1 MTDASTLLRELYPA
15 HLGEISRRAAAALA
29 ATGWSSLLVHSGS
42 PPRQFLDDQDYPFRV
57 QAPFKAWVPL
67 TGVPDCFLWF
77 EPGRAPRLLYPR
89 PDDYWHRAPPVP
101 DAFWTASFEIL
112 EVADP
117 LAARRA
123 LPPDL
128 GRTAFIGL
136 PFPELAAFAP
146 GAVNPPALIER
157 LHYGRARKT
166 AYEIECLRQANR
178 VGARGHRAAARAFAA
193 GASEYAI
200 HHAFLE
206 ATGLREQELPYNA
219 IVALNEAGSVLHYQ
233 LLERAPPQAAHSL
246 LIDAGTDTLGYAS
259 DITRTHVAADPDFAA
274 LVSAMDE
281 LQQSLCASVRAGTD
295 WRDLHLS
302 AHRLI
307 AGLLREAGILRV
319 DAAEAVDTGVS
330 SVFFP
335 HGLGHLLGL
344 QVHDVGGRLR
354 APGAGEIAPPEGHST
369 LRLTRVLEA
378 GFVVTVEPGIYFID
392 SLLERARSSSQAA
405 AIDWPRVDAFRKFG
419 GIRIED
425 DVVALED
432 GVLNLTRE
440 AFLDTT
446 GRA

>member
-15 HLGEISRRAAAALA
+15 HLGEISRRAATALA
-29 ATGWSSLLVHSGS
+29 ETGFSSLLVHSGS

-67 TGVPDCFLWF
+67 TGVPDSFLWF

-112 EVADP
+112 EVADR

-128 GRTAFIGL
+128 GHTAFIGL

-157 LHYGRARKT
+157 LNYGRARKT

-178 VGARGHRAAARAFAA
+178 VGARGHRAAARAFAE

-233 LLERAPPQAAHSL
+233 LLERVPPKEAHSL
-246 LIDAGTDTLGYAS
+246 LIDAGTDSLGYAS
-259 DITRTHVAADPDFAA
+259 DITRTHVTRDPDFAA
-274 LVSAMDE
+274 LVSGMDE

-295 WRDLHLS
+295 WRDMHLS

-307 AGLLREAGILRV
+307 AKLLRDAGLIHV
-319 DAAEAVDTGVS
+319 DAAEALDTGVS

-354 APGAGEIAPPEGHST
+354 APGAGEIAAPEGHSM

-392 SLLERARSSSQAA
+392 SLLERARNSSQAA
-405 AIDWPRVDAFRKFG
+405 AIDWPRVEAFRKFG

-425 DVVALED
+425 DVVALEH

-440 AFLDTT
+440 AFLDTA